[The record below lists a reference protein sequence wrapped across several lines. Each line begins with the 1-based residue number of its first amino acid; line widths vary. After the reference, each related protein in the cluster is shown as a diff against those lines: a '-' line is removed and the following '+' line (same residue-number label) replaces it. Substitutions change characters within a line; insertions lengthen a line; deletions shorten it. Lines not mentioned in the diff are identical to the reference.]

1 MAAFDVRL
9 LSGFD
14 DPSLAS
20 EPWDRLLHTGDSDVV
35 FLTRHWQEAWWE
47 CFGRGRLLLIAVERK
62 GKLAALAPLFSEAG
76 MVFFVGSG
84 GSDYLDFVGDIGDPA
99 VLAAILDIA
108 RLQTPDFVGFR
119 FYHVPD
125 SSHTGRRLQ
134 AVAGRLGL
142 DCFDEGDLPAPALAL
157 AAQPETAQAAVAR
170 KSLVRHERFFQREG
184 GLEVEHL
191 RRGAA
196 ILPHLEELFAQH
208 MARWQGTPHPS
219 LFHQPAQREF
229 YRRVAALA
237 GDTGWLR
244 FTRLIWQGRTIACHF
259 GFNYRGSYLW
269 YKPAF
274 DIDLAR
280 RSPGE
285 ALLRQLLLAAIEEG
299 AHTFDFGLGDEL
311 FKRRFATQVA
321 TVRTWGLYPAE
332 ALADP
337 SERRSSR

>member
-14 DPSLAS
+14 DPSLSS
-20 EPWDRLLHTGDSDVV
+20 EPWERLLHTGDSDVV

>member
-1 MAAFDVRL
+1 MAALDVRL

-14 DPSLAS
+14 EPILAP

-35 FLTRHWQEAWWE
+35 FLTRQWQQAWWE
-47 CFGRGRLLLIAVERK
+47 SFGRGRLLLIAVERK
-62 GKLAALAPLFSEAG
+62 GELAALAPLFAEAG

-84 GSDYLDFVGDIGDPA
+84 GSDYLDFAGDIGDLD
-99 VLAAILDIA
+99 VLAAILDVA
-108 RLQTPDFVGFR
+108 REQTPDFVGFR

-125 SSHTGRRLQ
+125 RSHTGRRLQ
-134 AVAGRLGL
+134 AAAGRLGL
-142 DCFDEGDLPAPALAL
+142 VCFDEGDLPAPALAL

-170 KSLVRHERFFQREG
+170 KSLLRHERFFRREG

-191 RRGAA
+191 RHGEA
-196 ILPHLEELFAQH
+196 ILSHLEELFAQH
-208 MARWQGTPHPS
+208 VARWQGTPYPS
-219 LFHQPAQREF
+219 LFLQPAQREF

-274 DIDLAR
+274 AIDLAQ

-299 AHTFDFGLGDEL
+299 AHTFDFGLGDEP
-311 FKRRFATQVA
+311 FKRRFATQIA

-337 SERRSSR
+337 GEGRSSR